1 MNRVPR
7 QLPGCDIRSLPLRP
21 SEAYLLSRI
30 DSAVSERDLCLI
42 TGLSQAEV
50 QSALDRLLELGAIHF
65 VGANGAP
72 LPGGPPKTTDATVP
86 PPALLPPPAAPKE
99 PPRANHP
106 GAPHARRRVHHDSPQ
121 LYDPAELDEVVD
133 LEVEKKRRILDSF
146 YRLDDFTYYE
156 LLNIS
161 EQADKKQIKSAY
173 YQAAPEFHPD
183 RFFRKNLGSYK
194 PKIEAIFAR
203 ITLAHDVLTSKER
216 RSEYDEYLEQTH
228 RNRAMS
234 ALIDEAPRIIAS
246 VASAVEES
254 ASAMAGGP
262 GGYSPATA
270 GRYGSEPRTP
280 ETLQSR
286 RDTLARKLGGRG
298 PRPGGMGPP
307 GAVPPDEAARDPRVG
322 GEALRARY
330 QAART
335 EALRLQLRRYVD
347 AARASLERK
356 DYASAANAYR
366 IAASLAPEDTE
377 LQNTCVETAQLAAT
391 ALADGFMKQA
401 EYEAQAGRWAD
412 AALSYSKVCTGL
424 PDDARAHERAA
435 YATIK
440 GSGNTRRAIEL
451 ARRAVELSP
460 KTAEFHVTLAR
471 AYFSAGLE
479 NSAAAEIDRAAEL
492 APKDA
497 RIKELIARARERPP
511 KDGKVS

>member
-7 QLPGCDIRSLPLRP
+7 QLPGCDIRALPLRP

-30 DSAVSERDLCLI
+30 DSAVSERELSLI

-50 QSALDRLLELGAIHF
+50 EAALDRLLELGAIHF

-72 LPGGPPKTTDATVP
+72 MPGGPPKSDATMP
-86 PPALLPPPAAPKE
+86 PPALLPPPAATKE
-99 PPRANHP
+99 PPRANRP
-106 GAPHARRRVHHDSPQ
+106 EPPHARLRAQYDSPQ

-133 LEVEKKRRILDSF
+133 LEVEKKRRILDAF

-216 RSEYDEYLEQTH
+216 RAEYDEYLEQTH

-254 ASAMAGGP
+254 AAAIAGAP
-262 GGYSPATA
+262 GGYSPPTA
-270 GRYGSEPRTP
+270 GRYGSEPRAP
-280 ETLQSR
+280 ESLQSR
-286 RDTLARKLGGRG
+286 RDTLARKLGGRA
-298 PRPGGMGPP
+298 PRPAGMGPP
-307 GAVPPDEAARDPRVG
+307 GAAPADEASRDPRAG

-330 QAART
+330 QAARA

-347 AARASLERK
+347 AARASLDRK

-366 IAASLAPEDTE
+366 IAASLAPEDAE
-377 LQNTCVETAQLAAT
+377 LQKTCAATAQLAAT

-424 PDDARAHERAA
+424 PNDARAHERAS

-440 GSGNTRRAIEL
+440 ASGNVRRAIDL

-471 AYFSAGLE
+471 AYSAAGLE
-479 NSAAAEIDRAAEL
+479 NSAAVAIDRAAEL